1 MIYQIVA
8 NFLVLDTLCV
18 CDVINIFYAE
28 NQDQN
33 LVSVE
38 CHQWNIVK
46 VSVVYAT

>member
-28 NQDQN
+28 NQDQK

-38 CHQWNIVK
+38 CHHLNIVK
-46 VSVVYAT
+46 VFILGN